1 MAEYVKQEV
10 PDMQGTGESRVSYRL
25 KRGRHYTGS
34 EFMAEVRQAN
44 PHLSA
49 EVKSAVDLMCAQLA
63 RLMAQGDSVTI
74 DGLGTFSATIGMKRG
89 KEMDTFEEGT
99 PRRNATSLCIDG
111 VNFRPDKELVKV
123 TDRWCTLTRG
133 KTRRLRR
140 VKTTPE
146 QRLEMAR
153 EYLRTHPFMSVHDY
167 VYMTG
172 LSRTVATTELVR
184 FREDSTTGIT
194 FTGIGTHKLYVLRQ
208 EESSS

>member
-1 MAEYVKQEV
+1 MAEYIKQEV

-25 KRGRHYTGS
+25 KRGHHYTGS
-34 EFMAEVRQAN
+34 EFMAEVRRAN

-74 DGLGTFSATIGMKRG
+74 DGLGTFSATLGMKRG
-89 KEMDTFEEGT
+89 KEVDSFEEGA

-123 TDRWCTLTRG
+123 TDQWCTLTRG

-146 QRLEMAR
+146 QRLEMAKK
-153 EYLRTHPFMSVHDY
+153 YLRTHPFMSVRDY

-172 LSRTVATTELVR
+172 LSRTVATAELVG
-184 FREDSTTGIT
+184 FREDPATGIT
-194 FTGIGTHKLYVLRQ
+194 FTGLGTHKLYVLRQ
-208 EESSS
+208 EGRE